1 MDPSESPDLCSPHHP
16 MRLWVIA
23 VNISWHN
30 LALLIFFFFLLLV
43 LLRETIVESWGWASS
58 PWCANHPYHHGILSV
73 KHVNTTGYVNFLFRL
88 STSLCFCCQVIFFF
102 FWQNASLPNML
113 LMFQVAVC
121 RRGAS
126 TFWMSNLWYRG
137 KSRFRPIFW
146 LTFSEKLLC
155 PLWTSV
161 FHLHNM
167 MNIENLINCHNGY
180 VCTVSPSSEM
190 NSYLI
195 LLLFC
200 F

>member
-102 FWQNASLPNML
+102 F
-113 LMFQVAVC
+113 F
-121 RRGAS
+121 
-126 TFWMSNLWYRG
+126 G
-137 KSRFRPIFW
+137 K
-146 LTFSEKLLC
+146 T
-155 PLWTSV
+155 
-161 FHLHNM
+161 
-167 MNIENLINCHNGY
+167 
-180 VCTVSPSSEM
+180 
-190 NSYLI
+190 
-195 LLLFC
+195 LLFQIC
-200 F
+200 FLCSKWPFVEEGHLLSECPTCGTEVRAGSGPYSGWHFQKSCFAPSEHQCFIYTIWWT